1 MAKLGINTGSAPND
15 GTGDSLIDG
24 AIKVNTNFTEIYTAI
39 GDGTTLAVPVTSV
52 SAGTGINV
60 SGSTGNVTITNTG
73 IANTNNLRTD
83 FLEVSGISTL
93 SGGLTVTGNATATQF
108 VGGGANITGISTLNI
123 VNYSGGGGGGGSDT
137 LADVTSRGA
146 TTNQTITF
154 SASKGISMD
163 TASNN
168 PFQIYGSSN
177 QKAYI
182 SHAQNNGGGG
192 AGDLVVIAK
201 NGLHVYGGTSETT
214 ANLGL
219 EVTSGFSN
227 LLYQGSSKLT
237 TTNTGITVNGDING
251 TNLETGTGYLTLG
264 NSSSAFDIRFSPS
277 SGNSPAIRYDVSS
290 GISIYN
296 RYNGGAD
303 LLVDVTFGA
312 SQTFVKH
319 ITPFSD
325 STYNLGTNTN
335 RWAAVWSDKFV
346 GAGVTINNTGID
358 VTGHTETDTLSVSGI
373 STFSGDINLNGA
385 NVVLALSGGSSDD
398 RLKFHNSEI
407 YQDTSSF
414 KIISNTGG
422 IVLRGG
428 GTNAWSNASGA
439 EDYIV
444 ATENG
449 SVDLYYDNSKKL
461 ETTTS
466 GVKIT
471 GESKSDSIALQG
483 RSFSIQRAGA
493 EDVLLTNTGTG
504 GEIQIK
510 AAGNVEIQSYQ
521 GSILLKTNTGA
532 STSGGL
538 SLYYAT
544 SQGAQIE
551 RLTTTSN
558 GVDINGTTAVTGSLT
573 VSNNI
578 TVGAA
583 GSISGDAS
591 YAVSGKWDLGAD
603 GSNNYTFTGIGF
615 PVTTNDPDLY
625 LARGAVYE
633 FVNGMG
639 AHPFRIQST
648 ANGSTGTQYNTG
660 VTNNDVSNGT
670 LKFEVPFNAPDTLY
684 YQCTAHAAMGGK
696 LYIYPTLR

>member
-1 MAKLGINTGSAPND
+1 MAKLGISTGSAPND
-15 GTGDSLIDG
+15 GTGDSLLDG

-123 VNYSGGGGGGGSDT
+123 VNYSGGSGGGSGVGNTNNIRTNFLEVSGIST
-137 LADVTSRGA
+137 LSGGLTVAGISTIGSTLYVGQSSNQYGVIIKRGA
-146 TTNQTITF
+146 TDGGEINLTGPNSSDANSTYY
-154 SASKGISMD
+154 
-163 TASNN
+163 SNIRLN
-168 PFQIYGSSN
+168 
-177 QKAYI
+177 KV
-182 SHAQNNGGGG
+182 GGGFKYNLEFHTNG
-192 AGDLVVIAK
+192 YSTGDIGDFIFYK
-201 NGLHVYGGTSETT
+201 RGTSYQRTERMR
-214 ANLGL
+214 L
-219 EVTSGFSN
+219 SG
-227 LLYQGSSKLT
+227 
-237 TTNTGITVNGDING
+237 
-251 TNLETGTGYLTLG
+251 ETGNLT
-264 NSSSAFDIRFSPS
+264 
-277 SGNSPAIRYDVSS
+277 
-290 GISIYN
+290 
-296 RYNGGAD
+296 
-303 LLVDVTFGA
+303 
-312 SQTFVKH
+312 
-319 ITPFSD
+319 
-325 STYNLGTNTN
+325 
-335 RWAAVWSDKFV
+335 
-346 GAGVTINNTGID
+346 
-358 VTGHTETDTLSVSGI
+358 VTGGGSFSGI
-373 STFSGDINLNGA
+373 STFSGDINLNAA
-385 NVVLALSGGSSDD
+385 NIVLALSSGSSDD
-398 RLKFHNSEI
+398 RLKFHTSEI
-407 YQDTSSF
+407 YQDTLAF
-414 KIISNTGG
+414 RIISNTGG
-422 IVLRGG
+422 INLRGG
-428 GTNAWSNASGA
+428 STNSWTNASGA
-439 EDYIV
+439 EEYIV
-444 ATENG
+444 ATEND

-471 GESKSDSIALQG
+471 GESKSDSITLEG
-483 RSFSIQRAGA
+483 RSFSILRSGSQDVTFQNTFTGGKIVQRAAG
-493 EDVLLTNTGTG
+493 DVRIT
-504 GEIQIK
+504 
-510 AAGNVEIQSYQ
+510 SYQ
-521 GSILLKTNTGA
+521 GSILLKTNT
-532 STSGGL
+532 STVTTGGL

-544 SQGAQIE
+544 GQAAE
-551 RLTTTSN
+551 VTRLTTTSN
-558 GVDINGTTAVTGSLT
+558 GVDINGNLN
-573 VSNNI
+573 VSSNI
-578 TVGAA
+578 AVGAA

-603 GSNNYTFTGIGF
+603 GTNNYTFTGIGF

-670 LKFEVPFNAPDTLY
+670 LKFEVPFSAPDTLY

>member
-1 MAKLGINTGSAPND
+1 MAKLGISTGSTPND
-15 GTGDSLIDG
+15 GTGDSLLDG
-24 AIKVNTNFTEIYTAI
+24 AVKVNTNFTEIYTTI

-73 IANTNNLRTD
+73 IAQTANINADTVS
-83 FLEVSGISTL
+83 VSG
-93 SGGLTVTGNATATQF
+93 VVTATSF
-108 VGGGANITGISTLNI
+108 VGSGANITGISTLNI
-123 VNYSGGGGGGGSDT
+123 VNYSGGGGGSGVGN
-137 LADVTSRGA
+137 
-146 TTNQTITF
+146 TN
-154 SASKGISMD
+154 
-163 TASNN
+163 
-168 PFQIYGSSN
+168 
-177 QKAYI
+177 
-182 SHAQNNGGGG
+182 
-192 AGDLVVIAK
+192 
-201 NGLHVYGGTSETT
+201 
-214 ANLGL
+214 NLRTNFL
-219 EVTSGFSN
+219 EV
-227 LLYQGSSKLT
+227 
-237 TTNTGITVNGDING
+237 
-251 TNLETGTGYLTLG
+251 
-264 NSSSAFDIRFSPS
+264 
-277 SGNSPAIRYDVSS
+277 S
-290 GISIYN
+290 GIS
-296 RYNGGAD
+296 
-303 LLVDVTFGA
+303 
-312 SQTFVKH
+312 
-319 ITPFSD
+319 
-325 STYNLGTNTN
+325 
-335 RWAAVWSDKFV
+335 
-346 GAGVTINNTGID
+346 
-358 VTGHTETDTLSVSGI
+358 TLSGGLTVAGI
-373 STFSGDINLNGA
+373 STFSGDINLNAA
-385 NVVLALSGGSSDD
+385 NVVLGLSAGSSDD
-398 RLKFHNSEI
+398 RLKFHTSEI
-407 YQDTSSF
+407 YQDTLAF
-414 KIISNTGG
+414 RIISNTGG
-422 IVLRGG
+422 INLRGG
-428 GTNAWSNASGA
+428 STNSWTNASGA
-439 EDYIV
+439 EEYIV

-558 GVDINGTTAVTGSLT
+558 GVDINGNLN
-573 VSNNI
+573 VSSNI

-603 GSNNYTFTGIGF
+603 GTNNYTFTGVGF

>member
-1 MAKLGINTGSAPND
+1 MAKLGISTGSAPND
-15 GTGDSLIDG
+15 GTGDSLLDG

-123 VNYSGGGGGGGSDT
+123 VNYSGGGGGGSG
-137 LADVTSRGA
+137 VGN
-146 TTNQTITF
+146 TNNIRTN
-154 SASKGISMD
+154 S
-163 TASNN
+163 
-168 PFQIYGSSN
+168 
-177 QKAYI
+177 
-182 SHAQNNGGGG
+182 
-192 AGDLVVIAK
+192 
-201 NGLHVYGGTSETT
+201 
-214 ANLGL
+214 L
-219 EVTSGFSN
+219 EV
-227 LLYQGSSKLT
+227 
-237 TTNTGITVNGDING
+237 
-251 TNLETGTGYLTLG
+251 
-264 NSSSAFDIRFSPS
+264 
-277 SGNSPAIRYDVSS
+277 S
-290 GISIYN
+290 GISTLSGGLTVAGSGNVSLDSGNLSLGSGGIQASSSSQNLNWGSGNFYFN
-296 RYNGGAD
+296 SGSPEIGWTQGSGTLRCVNPSAIISIKGGNPGENLGVFKTGGAVELYYD
-303 LLVDVTFGA
+303 
-312 SQTFVKH
+312 
-319 ITPFSD
+319 
-325 STYNLGTNTN
+325 NTK
-335 RWAAVWSDKFV
+335 KFETTGV
-346 GAGVTINNTGID
+346 GVTIFGTTQTQQLN
-358 VTGHTETDTLSVSGI
+358 VTGV

-398 RLKFHNSEI
+398 RLKFHTSEI
-407 YQDTSSF
+407 YQDTLAF
-414 KIISNTGG
+414 RIISNTGG
-422 IVLRGG
+422 INLRGG
-428 GTNAWSNASGA
+428 STNSWTNASGA
-439 EDYIV
+439 EEYIT

-471 GESKSDSIALQG
+471 GESKSDSITLEG
-483 RSFSIQRAGA
+483 RSFSILPSGSQDVTFQNTFTGGKIVQRAAG
-493 EDVLLTNTGTG
+493 DVRIT
-504 GEIQIK
+504 
-510 AAGNVEIQSYQ
+510 SYQ
-521 GSILLKTNTGA
+521 GSILLKTNT
-532 STSGGL
+532 STVTTGGL

-544 SQGAQIE
+544 GQAAE
-551 RLTTTSN
+551 VTRLTTTSN
-558 GVDINGTTAVTGSLT
+558 GVDINGNLN
-573 VSNNI
+573 VSSNI

-603 GSNNYTFTGIGF
+603 GTNNYTFTGIGF

-670 LKFEVPFNAPDTLY
+670 LKFEVPFSAPDTLY

>member
-1 MAKLGINTGSAPND
+1 MAKLGISTGSAPND
-15 GTGDSLIDG
+15 GTGDSLLDG
-24 AIKVNTNFTEIYTAI
+24 AIKVNTNFTEIYTTI

-123 VNYSGGGGGGGSDT
+123 VNYSGGGGGGSG
-137 LADVTSRGA
+137 VGN
-146 TTNQTITF
+146 TNNIRTNF
-154 SASKGISMD
+154 
-163 TASNN
+163 
-168 PFQIYGSSN
+168 
-177 QKAYI
+177 
-182 SHAQNNGGGG
+182 
-192 AGDLVVIAK
+192 
-201 NGLHVYGGTSETT
+201 
-214 ANLGL
+214 L
-219 EVTSGFSN
+219 EV
-227 LLYQGSSKLT
+227 
-237 TTNTGITVNGDING
+237 
-251 TNLETGTGYLTLG
+251 
-264 NSSSAFDIRFSPS
+264 
-277 SGNSPAIRYDVSS
+277 S
-290 GISIYN
+290 GISTLSGGLTVAGVSTIGSTLYVGPFN
-296 RYNGGAD
+296 SINGIIIKGY
-303 LLVDVTFGA
+303 G
-312 SQTFVKH
+312 
-319 ITPFSD
+319 SD
-325 STYNLGTNTN
+325 SGGEINLTGPNSTDVNSTHYPNIRLSKVGGGFKYNLEFHTNGY
-335 RWAAVWSDKFV
+335 S
-346 GAGVTINNTGID
+346 AGDIGDFIFYKRGSSFQRTERMRLSGETGNLT
-358 VTGHTETDTLSVSGI
+358 VTGGGSFGGS
-373 STFSGDINLNGA
+373 STFSGDINLNAA
-385 NVVLALSGGSSDD
+385 NIVLALSAGSSDD
-398 RLKFHNSEI
+398 RLKFHTSEI
-407 YQDTSSF
+407 YQDTLAF
-414 KIISNTGG
+414 RIISNTGG
-422 IVLRGG
+422 INLRGG
-428 GTNAWSNASGA
+428 STNSWTNASGA
-439 EDYIV
+439 EEYIV

-449 SVDLYYDNSKKL
+449 SVDLYYDSSKKL

-466 GVKIT
+466 GIKIT
-471 GESKSDSIALQG
+471 GELKSDSITLDG
-483 RSFSIQRAGA
+483 RSFSILRSGSQDASL
-493 EDVLLTNTGTG
+493 VNTHTG
-504 GEIQIK
+504 GKIILR
-510 AAGNVEIQSYQ
+510 AAGNVEMQSYQ
-521 GSILLKTNTGA
+521 GSTLIKTNTGA
-532 STSGGL
+532 SVSGGC

-558 GVDINGTTAVTGSLT
+558 GVDINGSLT
-573 VSNNI
+573 VNSNL
-578 TVGAA
+578 TVGAG

-603 GSNNYTFTGIGF
+603 GTNNYTFTGIGF

-670 LKFEVPFNAPDTLY
+670 LKFEVPFSAPDTLY

>member
-1 MAKLGINTGSAPND
+1 MAISFPSNPTVGQQ
-15 GTGDSLIDG
+15 
-24 AIKVNTNFTEIYTAI
+24 YTASNI
-39 GDGTTLAVPVTSV
+39 TWEW
-52 SAGTGINV
+52 N
-60 SGSTGNVTITNTG
+60 GSSW
-73 IANTNNLRTD
+73 ASLPPS
-83 FLEVSGISTL
+83 SGI
-93 SGGLTVTGNATATQF
+93 GLTNLSVTQSAVGTAALSYDNSS
-108 VGGGANITGISTLNI
+108 GAFSYTPPDLSSYLT
-123 VNYSGGGGGGGSDT
+123 SESDT
-137 LADVTSRGA
+137 LSSVTGRGA
-146 TTNQTITF
+146 TTNTNLTF
-154 SASKGISMD
+154 
-163 TASNN
+163 
-168 PFQIYGSSN
+168 
-177 QKAYI
+177 
-182 SHAQNNGGGG
+182 GGG
-192 AGDLVVIAK
+192 L
-201 NGLHVYGGTSETT
+201 N
-214 ANLGL
+214 
-219 EVTSGFSN
+219 
-227 LLYQGSSKLT
+227 
-237 TTNTGITVNGDING
+237 
-251 TNLETGTGYLTLG
+251 
-264 NSSSAFDIRFSPS
+264 
-277 SGNSPAIRYDVSS
+277 
-290 GISIYN
+290 
-296 RYNGGAD
+296 
-303 LLVDVTFGA
+303 
-312 SQTFVKH
+312 
-319 ITPFSD
+319 
-325 STYNLGTNTN
+325 
-335 RWAAVWSDKFV
+335 
-346 GAGVTINNTGID
+346 
-358 VTGHTETDTLSVSGI
+358 VSGI
-373 STFSGDINLNGA
+373 STFQNAFFINP
-385 NVVLALSGGSSDD
+385 S
-398 RLKFHNSEI
+398 
-407 YQDTSSF
+407 
-414 KIISNTGG
+414 SNTPATLQVETGAAGVGNTIRSSNSLDLRTNGSAFSVNLG
-422 IVLRGG
+422 ITSAILAG
-428 GTNAWSNASGA
+428 GTGASQYTTLYGQ
-439 EDYIV
+439 
-444 ATENG
+444 G
-449 SVDLYYDNSKKL
+449 SEKL

-603 GSNNYTFTGIGF
+603 GTNNYTFTGVGF

-670 LKFEVPFNAPDTLY
+670 LKFEVPFSAPDTLY

>member
-1 MAKLGINTGSAPND
+1 MAISFPSNPTVGQQ
-15 GTGDSLIDG
+15 
-24 AIKVNTNFTEIYTAI
+24 YTASNI
-39 GDGTTLAVPVTSV
+39 TWEW
-52 SAGTGINV
+52 N
-60 SGSTGNVTITNTG
+60 GSSW
-73 IANTNNLRTD
+73 ASLPPS
-83 FLEVSGISTL
+83 SGI
-93 SGGLTVTGNATATQF
+93 GLTNLSVTQSAVGTAALSYDNSS
-108 VGGGANITGISTLNI
+108 GAFSYTPPDLSSYLT
-123 VNYSGGGGGGGSDT
+123 SESDT
-137 LADVTSRGA
+137 LSSVTGRGA
-146 TTNQTITF
+146 TTNTNLTF
-154 SASKGISMD
+154 
-163 TASNN
+163 
-168 PFQIYGSSN
+168 
-177 QKAYI
+177 
-182 SHAQNNGGGG
+182 GGG
-192 AGDLVVIAK
+192 L
-201 NGLHVYGGTSETT
+201 N
-214 ANLGL
+214 
-219 EVTSGFSN
+219 
-227 LLYQGSSKLT
+227 
-237 TTNTGITVNGDING
+237 
-251 TNLETGTGYLTLG
+251 
-264 NSSSAFDIRFSPS
+264 
-277 SGNSPAIRYDVSS
+277 
-290 GISIYN
+290 
-296 RYNGGAD
+296 
-303 LLVDVTFGA
+303 
-312 SQTFVKH
+312 
-319 ITPFSD
+319 
-325 STYNLGTNTN
+325 
-335 RWAAVWSDKFV
+335 
-346 GAGVTINNTGID
+346 
-358 VTGHTETDTLSVSGI
+358 VSGI
-373 STFSGDINLNGA
+373 STFQNAFFINP
-385 NVVLALSGGSSDD
+385 S
-398 RLKFHNSEI
+398 
-407 YQDTSSF
+407 
-414 KIISNTGG
+414 SNTPATLQVETGAAGVGNTIRSSNSLDLRTNGSAFSVNLG
-422 IVLRGG
+422 ITSAILAG
-428 GTNAWSNASGA
+428 GTGASQYTTLYGQ
-439 EDYIV
+439 
-444 ATENG
+444 G
-449 SVDLYYDNSKKL
+449 SEKL

-670 LKFEVPFNAPDTLY
+670 LKFEVPFSAPDTLY